1 MTLDEAIKYME
12 QGIKHQGHRQI
23 IIPIEAAQL
32 GIEALKRIRNWRNS
46 TKKGGKTLLPG
57 ETKE

>member
-1 MTLDEAIKYME
+1 MTLDEAIRDIE

-32 GIEALKRIRNWRNS
+32 GIEALRHVKTERICFPNTPWP
-46 TKKGGKTLLPG
+46 KLPG
-57 ETKE
+57 ETEE